1 MKLQL
6 ALDEMKTEEA
16 VKLVEKVEDYIDI
29 IEIGTPICLDA
40 GNDAVA
46 RLKKEFPD
54 KEVLADCKIMDGGYL
69 EAENAIKAGADYVTV
84 CAAADILTVKGAF
97 KATQDYGKK
106 LVVDMITIADIPAKV
121 AELEEIGVINRKN
134 MYKYTGSDITGADA
148 QAVGR
153 EPINDLKVMKE
164 CSKKA
169 AIAVAGGISSKTIEK
184 YVALNPEI
192 VIVGS
197 AIGNAED
204 PVAEAKAIKEALV

>member
-16 VKLVEKVEDYIDI
+16 IKLVEKVKDYIDI
-29 IEIGTPICLDA
+29 IEVGTPICLDA
-40 GNDAVA
+40 GNNAVE
-46 RLKKEFPD
+46 RMKKEFPD

-69 EAENAIKAGADYVTV
+69 ETENAIKAGADYVTV
-84 CAAADILTVKGAF
+84 CAAADLLTVKGAF

-106 LVVDMITIADIPAKV
+106 LAKV
-121 AELEEIGVINRKN
+121 AELEEVGV
-134 MYKYTGSDITGADA
+134 DVLAVHTGADA

-153 EPINDLKVMKE
+153 EPIGDLKVMKE
-164 CSKKA
+164 SSKKA
-169 AIAVAGGISSKTIEK
+169 EIAVAGGISSKTIAK
-184 YVALNPEI
+184 YVELKPDI

-204 PVAEAKAIKEALV
+204 PVAEAKAIKEAML